1 VGAFGPR
8 AAPARA
14 LRAVLEATTP
24 NTNIDTIP
32 IGRGIFNHAGW
43 QSRLTIQNYM

>member
-1 VGAFGPR
+1 VYTVDVPGSTQQLRFLDIVGAFGPR
-8 AAPARA
+8 VAPARA

-32 IGRGIFNHAGW
+32 V
-43 QSRLTIQNYM
+43 